1 MAEVDSHR
9 LSAFDP
15 QQPDEGGDLD
25 PRTSS
30 RNHRDTL
37 AGHSSLSFLACSLPV
52 VLTLVAFALSGCA
65 GQYAPSGGPVDKTPP
80 KIVFSSPSQKELNF
94 RSKEIIL
101 RFDKYM
107 SQRSVESAVYFPP
120 LTLSQMSFDWSGKE
134 LKIKLKKSLDTDR
147 TYILTIGA
155 TAIDLRNNYLGRA
168 YNLVFSTGEKI
179 DTGTVVGH
187 VFASKPQP
195 YTVAAFPVTADIDTL
210 RPWMNPAKYVT
221 QSDDS
226 GSYVLQGLANGKY
239 RLICFDDQ
247 MRNFTYAPQMDLYA
261 SATHDIDLTS
271 QLPEV
276 RNVDFIP
283 AIEDTSLPQLYSA
296 DLAKNGLILLKFS
309 EPIDTSYIE
318 PTYFVVRDSATGRIY
333 PVDFAARLEAN
344 RYNIAIGTATPL
356 PLKRKYYIIATDSLK
371 DFFHNPMS
379 PHNNTTVLIADS
391 ATVNLAPYYFN
402 FVDSLKNVTSYDT
415 LFCQFISPAI
425 VSRPKA
431 VEITLADSS
440 GNEMRGHVRRMSQT
454 IFRIETS
461 GLSSS
466 EWYTVKLRYEISATD
481 RQGDKSGDRDS
492 VVTRRF
498 QTVDPATLGDIEGH
512 VLPVTRGKNV
522 LVSAR
527 RSDGKTFSVL
537 ADTNGQYKLDGI
549 LAGTYTVMAYVQHD
563 SSSAYFNGRSF
574 PYRFAEPF
582 GVYPEQV
589 KVRARW
595 TTDGVLIRLY

>member
-1 MAEVDSHR
+1 MSPCLRLSSHR
-9 LSAFDP
+9 FV
-15 QQPDEGGDLD
+15 DLIFF
-25 PRTSS
+25 R
-30 RNHRDTL
+30 
-37 AGHSSLSFLACSLPV
+37 AV
-52 VLTLVAFALSGCA
+52 VVISVLMALAFAGCA
-65 GQYAPSGGPVDKTPP
+65 GQYAPSGGPVDKSSP
-80 KIVFSSPSQKELNF
+80 KIIFSSPSEKELNF

-107 SQRSVESAVYFPP
+107 SQRSVESALYFPP
-120 LTLSQMSFDWSGKE
+120 LTLSELSFHWSGKE
-134 LKIKLKKSLDTDR
+134 LKIGLEKALDTNR

-168 YNLVFSTGEKI
+168 YNLVFSTGDEI

-187 VFASKPQP
+187 VYAAKLQP
-195 YTVAAFPVTADIDTL
+195 YTVAAFPVTPDIDTL
-210 RPWMNPAKYVT
+210 RPWMNSAKYVT

-226 GSYVLQGLANGKY
+226 GSYVLQGLADGRY

-271 QLPEV
+271 QSPEV
-276 RNVDFIP
+276 SNIDFIP
-283 AIEDTSLPQLYSA
+283 AMEDTSLPQLYSA
-296 DLAKNGLILLKFS
+296 ELAKSGLLVLKFS

-318 PTYFVVRDSATGRIY
+318 PTYFVVRDSATGRRF

-356 PLKRKYYIIATDSLK
+356 PLKRKYFITATDSLK

-379 PHNNTTVLIADS
+379 PHNSTTVLEADS

-402 FVDSLKNVTSYDT
+402 FADSLKDVTSYDT
-415 LFCQFISPAI
+415 LFCQFISPAM
-425 VSRPKA
+425 VSNPK
-431 VEITLADSS
+431 VVDVTLSDST
-440 GNEMRGHVRRMSQT
+440 GNEMKGFVNRASQT
-454 IFRIETS
+454 IFRIGTA
-461 GLSSS
+461 GLRSS
-466 EWYTVKLRYEISATD
+466 EWYTVEMKYEISAAEQ
-481 RQGDKSGDRDS
+481 QGRETGSRDS
-492 VVTRRF
+492 AVSRHF
-498 QTVDPATLGDIEGH
+498 QMVDFAALGDIEGR
-512 VLPVTRGKNV
+512 VLPVVKGRNV

-527 RSDGKTFSVL
+527 RSDGKAFFVL

-549 LAGTYTVMAYVQHD
+549 LAGTYTLTAYVQHD
-563 SSSAYFNGRSF
+563 SSSAYFYGRSF

-582 GVYPEQV
+582 GVYPEPV

-595 TTDGVLIRLY
+595 TTDGVFINLH